1 LNSEKIAP
9 FAPIPRPSDRMATA
23 VTNGVLNRVLR
34 ASFRLNMLVFDG
46 IGGSGVCGAKGL

>member
-1 LNSEKIAP
+1 
-9 FAPIPRPSDRMATA
+9 MATA